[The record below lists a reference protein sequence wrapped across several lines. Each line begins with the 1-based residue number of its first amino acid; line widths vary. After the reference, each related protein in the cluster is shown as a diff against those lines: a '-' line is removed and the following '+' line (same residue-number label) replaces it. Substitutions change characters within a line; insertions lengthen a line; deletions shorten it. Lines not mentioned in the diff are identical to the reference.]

1 MPEPTQTS
9 PADTPAAPTTPVA
22 PVVAP
27 AANPDVPEQ
36 GRPEIANAIFKKI
49 SGDIIEPSAEPS
61 QKPTQTEQAE
71 RPEGEPAPNDGAET
85 PESAEAKPDEEAGI
99 SLQDL
104 TPDEL
109 ELLAEGF
116 REYLAARNKPAE
128 APISPEQAQQ
138 QAALQ
143 AQPPAAQQPP
153 ADTPYEYP
161 EYSEDDLMDAA
172 SFNQKRAQERDTL
185 RAEVI
190 GETAQRVVRGIAP
203 IVGMMIDTGIA
214 LSLTFRD
221 RPELEAQA
229 GTLQNIMRDLRIANP
244 NQPINEI
251 AMRAIRQLERDT
263 KTLQLAEKLAK
274 GGKLDARTG
283 APPGGVQSAARPRP
297 GPKQKQPEMS
307 PMGSLVL
314 NLLQASGKR

>member
-1 MPEPTQTS
+1 MPEPTQTN
-9 PADTPAAPTTPVA
+9 PAETPAAP
-22 PVVAP
+22 VAP

-36 GRPEIANAIFKKI
+36 GRPEIANAIFKKL
-49 SGDIIEPSAEPS
+49 SGNVTEPSVEPS
-61 QKPTQTEQAE
+61 EKPTQPEPAE
-71 RPEGEPAPNDGAET
+71 KPEGEPAPDEGVST
-85 PESAEAKPDEEAGI
+85 PESPEAKPDEDAEI

-104 TPDEL
+104 SPDEL

-116 REYLAARNKPAE
+116 REYLTARNKPAE

-138 QAALQ
+138 QAAEQ
-143 AQPPAAQQPP
+143 PPVAPQPPAA
-153 ADTPYEYP
+153 TPYEYP

-185 RAEVI
+185 RAEVT
-190 GETAQRVVRGIAP
+190 GQTAQRVVQGIAP

-214 LSLTFRD
+214 LALTFRD

-244 NQPINEI
+244 NQPINEV
-251 AMRAIRQLERDT
+251 ATRAIRQLERDT

-283 APPGGVQSAARPRP
+283 TPPGGVQSAARPRSRP
-297 GPKQKQPEMS
+297 QQKQPEMS